1 MGCLRGRVV
10 VGVDCAD
17 LDHGYLRL
25 GLLLRK
31 SGVEEV
37 VEPWWVTV
45 RTRNVSLFAPLCG
58 FW

>member
-1 MGCLRGRVV
+1 VGCLRGRVA